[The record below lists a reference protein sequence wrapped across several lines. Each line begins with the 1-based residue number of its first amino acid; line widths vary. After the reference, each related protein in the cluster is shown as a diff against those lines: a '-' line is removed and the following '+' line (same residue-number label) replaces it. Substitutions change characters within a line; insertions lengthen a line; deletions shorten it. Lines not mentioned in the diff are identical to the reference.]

1 MLTGVIA
8 WVVYTVAAKRLAAA
22 DQIVL
27 ITVVSALG
35 ALMLLPFAAVG
46 LLQSPRPMPSFQ
58 ASLGIAYLGVVAS
71 AAAYL
76 VYNLALRELDASL
89 VGVLSNL
96 DPIVGVATA
105 VVFLGESLNTGQM
118 GGGAL
123 ALLGMW
129 LASSR

>member
-1 MLTGVIA
+1 
-8 WVVYTVAAKRLAAA
+8 
-22 DQIVL
+22 
-27 ITVVSALG
+27 
-35 ALMLLPFAAVG
+35 
-46 LLQSPRPMPSFQ
+46 MPSLQ
-58 ASLGIAYLGVVAS
+58 ASRGIAYLGVVAS

-96 DPIVGVATA
+96 DPIVGVATS

-129 LASSR
+129 LASAFSAEACRPSDRRSPAARDRRPQSDRPPGNRT

>member
-1 MLTGVIA
+1 V
-8 WVVYTVAAKRLAAA
+8 
-22 DQIVL
+22 

-35 ALMLLPFAAVG
+35 ALMLLPFAAVE
-46 LLQSPRPMPSFQ
+46 LLQSPRSLPSFQ
-58 ASLGIAYLGVVAS
+58 AALGIAYLGVLAS

-96 DPIVGVATA
+96 DPIVGVVTS

-118 GGGAL
+118 GGGSL
-123 ALLGMW
+123 ALIGMW
-129 LASSR
+129 LASSPR